1 MAPKKIAQTVLTE
14 GKFYTISAA
23 NGKVVEVADYNIDN
37 GAKIQLMDNA
47 NFEWQQ
53 WNFVAAGDGVY
64 RIQNRFTGKMMD
76 LALGG
81 VVEGTWLHQWGR
93 TSGLSQCWALE
104 PTRSGRTRIRNVLAD
119 KYIDLV
125 GMNTSNGAQ
134 AQIWNYVSGGN
145 QEWNLVRVDPDT
157 AQTNARAEEK
167 RDPEPTPSQRKH
179 QNGLVRKLNNAG
191 KGRASRKGQ

>member
-81 VVEGTWLHQWGR
+81 VVEGTCPHQWDR

-125 GMNTSNGAQ
+125 GMNTANGAQ
-134 AQIWNYVSGGN
+134 AQIWNYVAGGN
-145 QEWNLVRVDPDT
+145 QEWTLERIDPDA
-157 AQTNARAEEK
+157 AQTGKRAGEAK
-167 RDPEPTPSQRKH
+167 DPQPTPSQRKH
-179 QNGLVRKLNNAG
+179 QNDLVRKLNSAG
-191 KGRASRKGQ
+191 KGRAGRKA

>member
-1 MAPKKIAQTVLTE
+1 MLEIKNFNTE
-14 GKFYTISAA
+14 
-23 NGKVVEVADYNIDN
+23 N
-37 GAKIQLMDNA
+37 GAAIRLWDYA
-47 NFEWQQ
+47 GHPWQQ
-53 WNFVAAGDGVY
+53 WQFVDAGEGRW
-64 RIQNRFTGKMMD
+64 RIRNRFTGKFID

-93 TSGLSQCWALE
+93 TSGLSQCWELE
-104 PTRSGRTRIRNVLAD
+104 STRNGRTRIRNVLAD

-157 AQTNARAEEK
+157 AQTSARAEEK

-179 QNGLVRKLNNAG
+179 QNDLVRKLNNAG
-191 KGRASRKGQ
+191 KGRAARK

>member
-1 MAPKKIAQTVLTE
+1 MDPKFPMRNTTL
-14 GKFYTISAA
+14 
-23 NGKVVEVADYNIDN
+23 
-37 GAKIQLMDNA
+37 
-47 NFEWQQ
+47 
-53 WNFVAAGDGVY
+53 
-64 RIQNRFTGKMMD
+64 
-76 LALGG
+76 
-81 VVEGTWLHQWGR
+81 
-93 TSGLSQCWALE
+93 CWELE
-104 PTRSGRTRIRNVLAD
+104 STRNGRTRIRNVLAD

-179 QNGLVRKLNNAG
+179 QNDLVRKLNNAG
-191 KGRASRKGQ
+191 KGRAARK

>member
-1 MAPKKIAQTVLTE
+1 MAKASQVVLLE
-14 GKFYTISAA
+14 NEFYLIKAP
-23 NGKVVEVADYNIDN
+23 NGKVLEIKNFNTEN
-37 GAKIQLMDNA
+37 GAAIRLWGLRRA
-47 NFEWQQ
+47 S
-53 WNFVAAGDGVY
+53 VAAVAVRGRWQGRW
-64 RIQNRFTGKMMD
+64 RIRNRFTGKFID

-93 TSGLSQCWALE
+93 TSGLSQCWELE
-104 PTRSGRTRIRNVLAD
+104 STRNGRTRIRNVLAD

-179 QNGLVRKLNNAG
+179 QNDLVRKLNNAG
-191 KGRASRKGQ
+191 KGRAARK